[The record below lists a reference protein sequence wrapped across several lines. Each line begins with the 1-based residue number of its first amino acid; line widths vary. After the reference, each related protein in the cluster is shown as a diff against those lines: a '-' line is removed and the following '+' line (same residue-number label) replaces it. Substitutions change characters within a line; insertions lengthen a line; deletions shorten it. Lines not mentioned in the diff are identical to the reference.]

1 MTTINVR
8 SIYDADKTW
17 INRILTDRWG
27 STTIITRGVLHA
39 ANELSGF
46 IAVEENVPV
55 GLLTYRFD
63 AGACEIVSLDSL
75 SDGRG
80 IGSSLLKSVEQ
91 SAKEKRCNRIW
102 LITTNDNL
110 HALRFYQR
118 RGYVLVAVHRDA
130 MERSRQLKP
139 QIPIVGKDSIPL
151 RDEIE
156 LEKRL

>member
-1 MTTINVR
+1 MTTISIR
-8 SIYDADKTW
+8 SINNTDKTW

-27 STTIITRGVLHA
+27 STAIVTRGIIQA

-46 IAVEENVPV
+46 VAIEKNNRL

-63 AGACEIVSLDSL
+63 AGECEVVSLDSL
-75 SDGRG
+75 SDGCG
-80 IGSSLLKSVEQ
+80 IGSSLLKSVEKV
-91 SAKEKRCNRIW
+91 AKEKRCNRIW

-118 RGYVLVAVHRDA
+118 RGYVLVAIYRNA
-130 MERSRQLKP
+130 IEISRHLKP
-139 QIPIVGKDSIPL
+139 QIPIIGKDDIPL